1 MHISILIGSLVVNQ
15 HFHATFYFFPSNP
28 VQSTLTKNGHLLSFP
43 QSLRARLGLYGRN
56 FRCSRCSCIQKS
68 SNFVVANRRDS
79 RRKGIIGSQIV
90 LFGKLIWVIS
100 RKWGFGGLKKD
111 LDLDCLSVRIRRKKG
126 IFTSTWEREW
136 ILSLQIYCEP
146 SNTLSILAWLLCLY
160 PFDWPSTFIFGTRS
174 PSLSY

>member
-68 SNFVVANRRDS
+68 SNFVVAIREERASSDHSSDPRSSFLGNLS
-79 RRKGIIGSQIV
+79 ELSQES
-90 LFGKLIWVIS
+90 G
-100 RKWGFGGLKKD
+100 D
-111 LDLDCLSVRIRRKKG
+111 L
-126 IFTSTWEREW
+126 E
-136 ILSLQIYCEP
+136 
-146 SNTLSILAWLLCLY
+146 A
-160 PFDWPSTFIFGTRS
+160 
-174 PSLSY
+174 